1 MVRRTGGLA
10 DTVKD
15 VDAADAGDAPNG
27 FTFDGVDEASED
39 GALDRALAY
48 FQRKDWW
55 AEVRRCSCHA
65 RFCHIAKPRNAHD
78 AGQEQF
84 AGR

>member
-15 VDAADAGDAPNG
+15 VDAADAGDTANG

-55 AEVRRCSCHA
+55 AEVRSSSCYQCRCWSA
-65 RFCHIAKPRNAHD
+65 KRRPLIALINWYL
-78 AGQEQF
+78 
-84 AGR
+84 